1 MTTLAE
7 AVGGSRRVIGG
18 PFGSKLTT
26 RDYVDTGVPV
36 IRGGNMEHHGRWIGG
51 EFAFVTEEKVERDL
65 KTNLAFP
72 GDIIVTQRGTLGQ
85 VSMVPDGLGH
95 GRFVISQSQMAVSV
109 DPKRAHPAYVY
120 YYLRSPT
127 FAEYSHHRTIQTG
140 VPHINLGILRDAV
153 TNFPSLSEQREI
165 AATLG
170 ALDDKIEVN
179 RRMAATLEE
188 MARALYRSWFV
199 DFDPVTAR
207 AQGRAPAH
215 MGKTTAALFPDR
227 FGDDGLPE
235 GWEIGT
241 LGDIA
246 RNRRDQVQP
255 SAIDSETP
263 YVGLEHMPRRSIAIG
278 DWGVAGD
285 VGSAKSRVGEGSLL
299 FGKLRPYFHKV
310 GLAPVDGIC
319 STDILVVE
327 PVEAVWSGLVLYVI
341 SSDAFVEHA
350 NATSSGTRMPR
361 ANWGDMARYEFAV
374 PDRQIARAFGDLVT
388 PMQERIVQ
396 SIHENRTLAALRDA
410 LLPKLMSGELRVREA
425 EAQVAE
431 AV

>member
-1 MTTLAE
+1 MPQASLWVLSVTEQGFSSAGRSARLFEPDTLAISKS
-7 AVGGSRRVIGG
+7 GTIG
-18 PFGSKLTT
+18 
-26 RDYVDTGVPV
+26 R
-36 IRGGNMEHHGRWIGG
+36 
-51 EFAFVTEEKVERDL
+51 
-65 KTNLAFP
+65 
-72 GDIIVTQRGTLGQ
+72 
-85 VSMVPDGLGH
+85 
-95 GRFVISQSQMAVSV
+95 
-109 DPKRAHPAYVY
+109 
-120 YYLRSPT
+120 
-127 FAEYSHHRTIQTG
+127 
-140 VPHINLGILRDAV
+140 LGILKDRMCGNRAV
-153 TNFPSLSEQREI
+153 INIRPRQEVCDPRFLFYTLLENRGEIIARAEGSVQKNLYVSALSSIAVPWRPLEEQREI

-199 DFDPVTAR
+199 DFDPVHAK

-215 MGKTTAALFPDR
+215 MDPATAALFPDR

-235 GWEIGT
+235 GWETGT

-255 SAIDSETP
+255 AAIDPETP

-278 DWGVAGD
+278 DWGKAGE
-285 VGSAKSRVGEGSLL
+285 VGSAKSRVSEGSFL

-327 PVEAVWSGLVLYVI
+327 PMESVWSGLVLSVI
-341 SSDAFVEHA
+341 SSSAFVEHA

-361 ANWGDMARYEFAV
+361 ANWGDMARYEIV
-374 PDRQIARAFGDLVT
+374 MPDRKIADAFRDKVA
-388 PMQERIVQ
+388 PMHARIVQ

-425 EAQVAE
+425 EAQVEQVA
-431 AV
+431 